1 MLPISLFGT
10 GIKSYSQVACSQRRL
25 NCYYDL
31 RSDGDKSEVVVR
43 GTPGLV
49 LWFTLPTYPIRGW
62 RVVANILYV
71 VAGNTLYSVTTAG
84 VYTALGTIATTTGN
98 VSISDNY
105 VQVMIVDSVN
115 GYIFTILTS
124 ALTIIS
130 DVNFPSTGPAS
141 VTFIDGRFIVN
152 DPQTRQFFVS
162 ASFDGTTWTPVMFG
176 TKETYSD
183 LLQAVDNNNGTIIMW
198 GTSSVE
204 FWQDVGAVGL
214 PYTLIPGTVQ
224 NIGLVALWSRA
235 YMGSSV
241 LFLGVSQEGGIQI
254 YAIDG
259 YTPKVVSNPD
269 IEQLID
275 YFTDNF
281 TITDAVA
288 LTYAIGSHNFYQ
300 LTFPSAN
307 RTLLYDMTSNIWQ
320 EVQTGV
326 AVYNRHNGNLGV
338 SFNYRNLISD
348 YSNGNIYY
356 MSDEAYTDNGIAIK
370 RQIATRHLR
379 SNGNEFTL
387 DEVFLDM
394 ETGNALQTGQG
405 SNPQIVLQKS
415 KDGGRTFGYERWK
428 TLGLVGQYLAPRV
441 IWRRNGRARDFVFQF
456 TMTDPVQFV
465 IAGSALTVD
474 GSSEDSK

>member
-1 MLPISLFGT
+1 
-10 GIKSYSQVACSQRRL
+10 
-25 NCYYDL
+25 
-31 RSDGDKSEVVVR
+31 
-43 GTPGLV
+43 
-49 LWFTLPTYPIRGW
+49 
-62 RVVANILYV
+62 
-71 VAGNTLYSVTTAG
+71 
-84 VYTALGTIATTTGN
+84 
-98 VSISDNY
+98 
-105 VQVMIVDSVN
+105 MIVDSVN

-224 NIGLVALWSRA
+224 NIGLVALWSRC

-241 LFLGVSQEGGIQI
+241 LFLGVSQEGGIQV

-281 TITDAVA
+281 IITDAVA

-300 LTFPSAN
+300 LTFPTAN

-356 MSDEAYTDNGIAIK
+356 MSDEAYTDNGTAIK

-465 IAGSALTVD
+465 IAGSALTSD
-474 GSSEDSK
+474 GSSDDSK